1 MAVEESIFQKPIDLA
16 NFGIIIGGSESH
28 QSATDFP
35 TDPGG
40 GKTKKCPLYILPQKK
55 TPKIFTGANMID
67 QCQILNRTHPFL
79 QMHNKT
85 LLQNHKS
92 GKTAFKW

>member
-1 MAVEESIFQKPIDLA
+1 MTISIGNFINWKKSWYLAVEESIFQKPIDLA

-40 GKTKKCPLYILPQKK
+40 GKT
-55 TPKIFTGANMID
+55 
-67 QCQILNRTHPFL
+67 
-79 QMHNKT
+79 
-85 LLQNHKS
+85 
-92 GKTAFKW
+92 

>member
-40 GKTKKCPLYILPQKK
+40 GKTLKCPLYILPQKK
-55 TPKIFTGANMID
+55 LQK
-67 QCQILNRTHPFL
+67 FL
-79 QMHNKT
+79 LVQ
-85 LLQNHKS
+85 
-92 GKTAFKW
+92 KWLTNVKF